1 MATNKDW
8 TGNRLSVH
16 QAIGARN
23 YAQHEREHNDFYAT
37 EPKAVEMLLKV
48 ESFAPN
54 IWECACGRGQMSKVL
69 EANGYKVRSTDLVDR
84 GYGEGGVDFLAQVE
98 QWDGDII
105 TNPPYKYGIEFV
117 DKRLELIKDGNRVAM
132 FLKLQFL
139 EGKKRRAF
147 FEKNPPKI
155 IYVSTS
161 RLVCALGGD
170 FESYKHSNAVT
181 YAWFIWEKG
190 YKGDPIIKW
199 FN

>member
-1 MATNKDW
+1 M
-8 TGNRLSVH
+8 
-16 QAIGARN
+16 
-23 YAQHEREHNDFYAT
+23 
-37 EPKAVEMLLKV
+37 
-48 ESFAPN
+48 
-54 IWECACGRGQMSKVL
+54 
-69 EANGYKVRSTDLVDR
+69 
-84 GYGEGGVDFLAQVE
+84 DFLTQVE

>member
-23 YAQHEREHNDFYAT
+23 YALHEREHNDFYAT
-37 EPKAVEMLLKV
+37 DPKAVEMLLKV

-54 IWECACGRGQMSKVL
+54 IWECACGRGHMSKVL
-69 EANGYKVRSTDLVDR
+69 EANGYKVRSTDLIDR